1 MPSLRLNRK
10 TSTKFTHQNLE
21 FMKRLGLFLLALIVF
36 AGVHA
41 AEKGINMDSLKLAII
56 SNSKE
61 IHDIQKDSV
70 MLSKLTTDQV
80 MELKKQELELKKKQ
94 IENEGRNDM
103 PFSGFELVLICMLPF
118 VFVVVI
124 IAVQVRAKKEES
136 RRRYDLYTK
145 SLEMGQSVPDH
156 FFDEPKKVN
165 PISDLKKGI
174 LWLVIGIAILIS
186 FVVMHQKNGLIV
198 GIVPTFVGIGY
209 LLVHYLEKPK
219 TNTTVNND
227 EQHG

>member
-1 MPSLRLNRK
+1 
-10 TSTKFTHQNLE
+10 
-21 FMKRLGLFLLALIVF
+21 MKRLGLFLLALIVF
-36 AGVHA
+36 MGVHA

-145 SLEMGQSVPDH
+145 SLEMGQSVPYH

>member
-1 MPSLRLNRK
+1 
-10 TSTKFTHQNLE
+10 
-21 FMKRLGLFLLALIVF
+21 MKRLGLFLLALIVF
-36 AGVHA
+36 MGVHA

>member
-1 MPSLRLNRK
+1 
-10 TSTKFTHQNLE
+10 
-21 FMKRLGLFLLALIVF
+21 LALIVF
-36 AGVHA
+36 MGVHA

-174 LWLVIGIAILIS
+174 LWLVVGIAILIS

>member
-1 MPSLRLNRK
+1 
-10 TSTKFTHQNLE
+10 
-21 FMKRLGLFLLALIVF
+21 MKRLGLFLLVLTVF
-36 AGVHA
+36 MGVHA
-41 AEKGINMDSLKLAII
+41 AEKGVNMDSLKEAII

-61 IHDIQKDSV
+61 IHDSRKDSV

-118 VFVVVI
+118 VFVVVV

-145 SLEMGQSVPDH
+145 SLEMGQTVPDH

-174 LWLVIGIAILIS
+174 LWLVVGIAILIS

>member
-1 MPSLRLNRK
+1 
-10 TSTKFTHQNLE
+10 
-21 FMKRLGLFLLALIVF
+21 MKRLGLFLLVLIVF
-36 AGVHA
+36 MGVHA
-41 AEKGINMDSLKLAII
+41 AEKGINMDSLKQAIV

-70 MLSKLTTDQV
+70 MLSKLTPDQV

-118 VFVVVI
+118 IFVVVI
-124 IAVQVRAKKEES
+124 IAVQVRAKKEEA

-174 LWLVIGIAILIS
+174 LWLVVGIAILIS

>member
-1 MPSLRLNRK
+1 
-10 TSTKFTHQNLE
+10 
-21 FMKRLGLFLLALIVF
+21 MKRLGLFLLVLTVF
-36 AGVHA
+36 MGVHA
-41 AEKGINMDSLKLAII
+41 AEEGVNMDSLKEAII

-156 FFDEPKKVN
+156 FFDEPKKTN

>member
-36 AGVHA
+36 MGVHA

>member
-1 MPSLRLNRK
+1 
-10 TSTKFTHQNLE
+10 
-21 FMKRLGLFLLALIVF
+21 MKRLGLFLLALIVF
-36 AGVHA
+36 MGVHA

-124 IAVQVRAKKEES
+124 IAVQVREKKEES